1 MVKGTEKN
9 KARLL
14 TTEEISEILKVS
26 LNTVQKRDWRK
37 QNGCPLFRIGKRS
50 YALEAAFWEWV
61 QEKGMAANGEAA

>member
-1 MVKGTEKN
+1 MAKGTRN
-9 KARLL
+9 KEARLL

-26 LNTVQKRDWRK
+26 LNTVQTRDWRK

-50 YALEAAFWEWV
+50 YALETAFWEWV

>member
-1 MVKGTEKN
+1 VAKGTRN
-9 KARLL
+9 KEARLL